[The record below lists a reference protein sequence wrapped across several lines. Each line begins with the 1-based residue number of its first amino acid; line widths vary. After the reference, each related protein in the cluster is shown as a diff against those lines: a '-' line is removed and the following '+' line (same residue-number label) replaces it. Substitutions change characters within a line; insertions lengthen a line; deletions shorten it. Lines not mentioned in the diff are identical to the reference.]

1 MSEEKLNQKVM
12 AALAG
17 GRWVVTR
24 RFVDRSHRQV
34 GVHSHLGFLWLV
46 ILVSI
51 DCFGVVFVVKLV
63 FLLINVLYLCHTCI
77 SIAQGYWLSSPKPFV
92 VNDAV
97 LQHRLQVLQAGLFH
111 FLSSNF
117 KSSLRSSR
125 RSFLGIS
132 CSSPPFRP
140 EEEWSVQQGEAS
152 CK

>member
-1 MSEEKLNQKVM
+1 M

-63 FLLINVLYLCHTCI
+63 FLLINVLYLCHTFNFHCKLI
-77 SIAQGYWLSSPKPFV
+77 FDNERYMQTPQEVQRVQAQTRREFV
-92 VNDAV
+92 
-97 LQHRLQVLQAGLFH
+97 
-111 FLSSNF
+111 
-117 KSSLRSSR
+117 LRTQQFAWQR
-125 RSFLGIS
+125 R
-132 CSSPPFRP
+132 
-140 EEEWSVQQGEAS
+140 
-152 CK
+152 

>member
-1 MSEEKLNQKVM
+1 MSEKIKSKGDGSSCGWSV
-12 AALAG
+12 
-17 GRWVVTR
+17 GRNSKICGSESSSG
-24 RFVDRSHRQV
+24 RSP
-34 GVHSHLGFLWLV
+34 SHLGFLWLV

-140 EEEWSVQQGEAS
+140 EKEWSV
-152 CK
+152 